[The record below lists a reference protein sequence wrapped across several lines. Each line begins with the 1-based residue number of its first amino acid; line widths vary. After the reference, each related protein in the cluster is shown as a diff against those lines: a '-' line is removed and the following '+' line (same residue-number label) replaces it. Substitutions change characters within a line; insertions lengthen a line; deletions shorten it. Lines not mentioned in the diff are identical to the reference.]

1 MCSLSVASQEKN
13 LIVSKV
19 SNIIPSYT
27 LPALLCDYLENA
39 KLFSFKIQS
48 LLFEITSRQVF
59 NRYFLPNRLPK

>member
-39 KLFSFKIQS
+39 KLFIFKSQS
-48 LLFEITSRQVF
+48 RNS
-59 NRYFLPNRLPK
+59 K